1 MKRTLCII
9 LLTIIC
15 SALFSQVNLNR
26 IYYGDFGH
34 VNRTVLQFSKKPE
47 YKVVGNSA
55 NKLITIQVNA
65 CENKSGVDSKPYP
78 DAIMVEKA
86 IIQKNNNDGLDI
98 VIKTSRAFHLKYST
112 LNEKNSFKLVL
123 DIYSGIKPETDEEKA
138 SFAKFYYKVGLKNKA
153 HRIIRSIPDTKVN
166 YIHYYWGKILLSKRN
181 NSAAIQH
188 FRMVD
193 KKYPEYVQAQEELKK
208 LNALGQP
215 QKQNPRKN
223 SGNIVQQK
231 KVTNV
236 VPKNESVPDINTLTH
251 KDMMIYDKYQKFFYQ
266 TDSDDS
272 KLFIVAVAAKFV
284 KDYDYAI
291 ELFKRISEDSS
302 LKQESYKELADIYAL
317 KGDAENAKLF
327 RSFLSDTSDEIGVIS
342 NSSFMSIEIKLW
354 MALIITIAFGTIVFF
369 LLMIYYNKR
378 ISQVTYDFTLDD
390 VNYHENLVKDSY
402 NEPIGKWALSDEEL
416 KNNGE
421 AETGESEEEA
431 PKQENSGTDID
442 DVDVYNPPIIAEKL
456 TPEEEEELL
465 EYEQSKMEE
474 QEEDDSETFANDDY
488 IRKMVVKMSQQDW
501 GVEEIAKEL
510 KISQSEVDF
519 ILKMQD

>member
-1 MKRTLCII
+1 MKRTFFVLV
-9 LLTIIC
+9 LTIVC

-26 IYYGDFGH
+26 IYYGDFGY

-47 YKVVGNSA
+47 YKVVSNSK
-55 NKLITIQVNA
+55 NKMITVQVNA
-65 CENKSGVDSKPYP
+65 CGNKSGVDTKSYP
-78 DAIMVEKA
+78 DAMMIDKA
-86 IIQKNNNDGLDI
+86 VIQKNNNDGLNI
-98 VIKTSRAFHLKYST
+98 VIKTNRAFHLKYSI
-112 LNEKNSFKLVL
+112 LNEKNSFKIVL

-138 SFAKFYYKVGLKNKA
+138 SFARFYYKVGLKNKA
-153 HRIIRSIPDTKVN
+153 HRLIRSIPDTKVN
-166 YIHYYWGKILLSKRN
+166 YIHYYWGKILLTKRN

-193 KKYPEYVQAQEELKK
+193 KKYPEYTDAQEELKK
-208 LNALGQP
+208 LNALVQP

-223 SGNIVQQK
+223 TNNTAKQK

-236 VPKNESVPDINTLTH
+236 VPVNESVPDIKTLAQ
-251 KDMMIYDKYQKFFYQ
+251 KDIMIYDKYQKFFYQ

-284 KDYDYAI
+284 KDYDYAV
-291 ELFKRISEDSS
+291 ELLKRISEDSS
-302 LKQESYKELADIYAL
+302 LKKQSYKELAEIYTL
-317 KGDAENAKLF
+317 KGDIENAKLF
-327 RSFLSDTSDEIGVIS
+327 RSFLSDSDQDTGVMS
-342 NSSFMSIEIKLW
+342 ESGFMSIEIKLW

-378 ISQVTYDFTLDD
+378 ISQMTGDFTIDD
-390 VNYHENLVKDSY
+390 INYHENLVKDSY
-402 NEPIGKWALSDEEL
+402 NEPIGKWASSEGEKIEDDASEDNMEE
-416 KNNGE
+416 E
-421 AETGESEEEA
+421 PESEETYSD
-431 PKQENSGTDID
+431 QEDM
-442 DVDVYNPPIIAEKL
+442 DVYNPPIITEKL

-465 EYEQSKMEE
+465 EYEQSKLAEP
-474 QEEDDSETFANDDY
+474 EEDDSETFANDDY

-501 GVEEIAKEL
+501 GIEEIAKEL